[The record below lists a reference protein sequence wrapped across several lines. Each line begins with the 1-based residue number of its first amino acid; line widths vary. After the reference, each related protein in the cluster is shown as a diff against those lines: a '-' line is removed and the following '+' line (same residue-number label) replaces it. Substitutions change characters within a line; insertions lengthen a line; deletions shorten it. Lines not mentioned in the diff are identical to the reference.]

1 MEEPMR
7 KMLTGFALAAAA
19 TLSVPAAAQNAAPT
33 PVALEAPDGI
43 TLKATYYPAGAPGP
57 GILLLHQCNRDR
69 SAWASFARAAAGRG
83 FHVLTLD
90 YRGFGES
97 EGQRLD
103 EPAEQQAI
111 VREKWPGDVDAAFAW
126 LQAQPGVDKD
136 RIGAAGA
143 SCGVNQSVQ
152 LARRHAEVKTVAL
165 LSGGVTA
172 EGREYLRKTPSLSV
186 LASASQDDG
195 DAVDTMRWILGW
207 SRNPDNSFIEYK
219 AAGHGTDMFAVEK
232 GLEPKLLA
240 WFDARLR
247 NAPKTTAAAPA
258 DTKPGA
264 VEEFWALLRNPDG
277 AARAKQMFE
286 ETRRTQPSLVLFPES
301 EVNLYGYELL
311 QAGNAA
317 HALWVFRLN
326 VDAYPKSANTYD
338 SLSDAYLALGK
349 REEAL
354 RYAEKALKMLETDTK
369 VGPELR
375 QAIQDSAQKK
385 VKELRT
391 GSASD

>member
-1 MEEPMR
+1 MR
-7 KMLTGFALAAAA
+7 KMLIGFALALAASGPA
-19 TLSVPAAAQNAAPT
+19 PAAAQGAATT
-33 PVALEAPDGI
+33 PVALKAPDGI
-43 TLKATYYPAGAPGP
+43 TLKATYYSPGAAGP

-69 SAWASFARAAAGRG
+69 SAWAAFAKAAAGRG
-83 FHVLTLD
+83 FHVLTVD

-97 EGQRLD
+97 EGQRQ
-103 EPAEQQAI
+103 EAPAEQQAI
-111 VREKWPGDVDAAFAW
+111 VRDKWPGDVDTAFAW

-152 LARRHAEVKTVAL
+152 LARRHPEVRTVAL
-165 LSGGVTA
+165 LSGGVTP
-172 EGREYLRKTPSLSV
+172 EGREYLGKTPSLSV

-195 DAVDTMRWILGW
+195 DTVASMRWILGW
-207 SRNPDNSFIEYK
+207 SRNPDNTFIEFQ

-232 GLEPKLLA
+232 SLEPKLLA

-247 NAPKTTAAAPA
+247 NAPKATPPAPGA
-258 DTKPGA
+258 DTTPTL
-264 VEEFWALLRNPDG
+264 VEEFWALLANPEG
-277 AARAKQMFE
+277 AVRARQMFAD
-286 ETRRTQPSLVLFPES
+286 TRRTQPSVVLFPEG
-301 EVNLYGYELL
+301 ELNLYGYELL
-311 QAGNAA
+311 QRGNAA
-317 HALWVFRLN
+317 HAVWVFQLN

-354 RYAEKALKMLETDTK
+354 RNAEKALKMLETDTK

-375 QAIQDSAQKK
+375 KAIQESAERK
-385 VKELRT
+385 VKELRA
-391 GSASD
+391 GSVSG